1 MSKLCARYTEEG
13 VCRMTRISRKA
24 LNKILGTKQE
34 SKYKNRKVVVDG
46 IEFDSQKEA
55 DYYAELKLL
64 QKAGEI
70 KEIEL
75 QPKFELLPGFK
86 KNGRTFRA
94 ITYTADFKVTYAD
107 GHVEIIDVKG
117 IKTEVFKLKR
127 KIFEFQYP
135 DLTLKIV

>member
-1 MSKLCARYTEEG
+1 M
-13 VCRMTRISRKA
+13 CRMTRISRKA

>member
-1 MSKLCARYTEEG
+1 M
-13 VCRMTRISRKA
+13 
-24 LNKILGTKQE
+24 
-34 SKYKNRKVVVDG
+34 
-46 IEFDSQKEA
+46 
-55 DYYAELKLL
+55 
-64 QKAGEI
+64 
-70 KEIEL
+70 